1 MISGCEKSQKH
12 DIAELNHQQ
21 IIASTCCFNYCPHL
35 IATIQ
40 LVVICVCKL
49 PLCYDY
55 VVYFNKFKDLG
66 IMLVIIVEIL
76 HIIILIFIWLLL
88 TLKTNWKMNLQT
100 EFSICH
106 WTYHLKFIKTSYFN
120 DPHSIFKHLNES
132 KKTKINTNAD
142 QMWSD
147 DDASIEK
154 VKFNPNEM
162 RSKSAMQS
170 IDYQQAD
177 PEHRQKS
184 DYEAVF
190 TNRHANT
197 NDLVSQ
203 VPLRRNV
210 VTIKNNTNKSTQFKS
225 HGIGNYQ
232 NQSRDW
238 LDSKHKSLYAKA
250 SDYVTECEP
259 IMSPIKT
266 NSDYILN
273 SETIYRNQLRKSCK

>member
-1 MISGCEKSQKH
+1 MISDSEKDHQQ
-12 DIAELNHQQ
+12 DITDHNHQK
-21 IIASTCCFNYCPHL
+21 ILASTCCFNYCPHL

-55 VVYFNKFKDLG
+55 VVYFNQFKDLG
-66 IMLVIIVEIL
+66 IMLVIIIEIL

-106 WTYHLKFIKTSYFN
+106 WTYHLKYIKKSYFN
-120 DPHSIFKHLNES
+120 DPHSIFKHL
-132 KKTKINTNAD
+132 KARDKAIPD
-142 QMWSD
+142 QLWSD
-147 DDASIEK
+147 EDSSIEK
-154 VKFNPNEM
+154 IKYNPDEA
-162 RSKSAMQS
+162 RSKPTIQS
-170 IDYQQAD
+170 MDYQQVD
-177 PEHRQKS
+177 PEHRQQP
-184 DYEAVF
+184 DYETVL
-190 TNRHANT
+190 ANKQA
-197 NDLVSQ
+197 NSRGLPSQ

-225 HGIGNYQ
+225 NGTGNYQ

-238 LDSKHKSLYAKA
+238 LDSKHKSLYVKG